1 LCGRLKTHPCRKQI
15 TWQND
20 YIAEA
25 DVPGLF
31 ENTDILVLPY
41 RRIDQS
47 GVLLQAFRFGLP
59 IVATRVGAFED
70 YVTAE
75 RGELCSPN
83 DVASLRAAVERLAR
97 RLHQV
102 DRQYLADEARRL
114 EWQFTVKALF
124 PVYETQP

>member
-1 LCGRLKTHPCRKQI
+1 LTIAGRCVDSGLAAELCGRLKTHPCRKQI

-97 RLHQV
+97 RL
-102 DRQYLADEARRL
+102 